1 MSKHTQGPW
10 YAVGMWVEIEDDDKP
25 DICTC
30 NPSAIEQGHLYRSAE
45 EIYANARL
53 IAAAPDLL
61 ASLEEVLAYCREH
74 GHDWACMTEA
84 QAAINKAT
92 GEQA

>member
-10 YAVGMWVEIEDDDKP
+10 YAVGMWVEIDDENKP

-53 IAAAPDLL
+53 IAAAPTLL
-61 ASLEEVLAYCREH
+61 NALKVLADVAERQGIPCDAAR
-74 GHDWACMTEA
+74 
-84 QAAINKAT
+84 AAINYAT